1 MCTEHRCASVEYA
14 YYILILLAYD
24 IGLHVCSTYLEACS
38 RISQFELHSIWLL
51 FSQLSALV
59 AVWMAESVWHQR
71 HATVPQGG
79 QGKIV
84 NQVSTCEL
92 HMIEHLST

>member
-38 RISQFELHSIWLL
+38 RISQFELHSI
-51 FSQLSALV
+51 
-59 AVWMAESVWHQR
+59 
-71 HATVPQGG
+71 
-79 QGKIV
+79 
-84 NQVSTCEL
+84 
-92 HMIEHLST
+92 